1 MNRTT
6 RSYPGGRPDSG
17 RPFLPFVAP
26 VLLLAGALAL
36 ASCSTDFDDDEA
48 REHQT
53 ILIKQGAS
61 MPQENQS
68 FSPNPVTVL
77 VKTEILWVNQ
87 DSLAHQI
94 ASVGALFPAATRPI
108 PPGGEFTV
116 LLKDQGA
123 YRYYCLLAG
132 HREEGVIN
140 VLP

>member
-26 VLLLAGALAL
+26 VLLLAGALGL
-36 ASCSTDFDDDEA
+36 ASCSTDFDEDA
-48 REHQT
+48 VRENQT

-61 MPQENQS
+61 MPDEHQS

-87 DSLAHQI
+87 DTEPHQI
-94 ASVGALFPAATRPI
+94 ASFGALFPAAAQPI

-116 LLKDQGA
+116 LLKAQGN
-123 YRYYCLLAG
+123 YRYYCLVPG